1 MRSLEALSRGLSK
14 DMCVMSRAITML
26 ISSCDAYSDLWDGH
40 VELLNRNWPER
51 DFKVLLV
58 TDKPTDRTYKGV
70 EIVAAGAGVEMPQRI
85 AYALD
90 RVETPYVLLT
100 LDDYYPVNRVRE
112 EKISSL
118 LDQMGEL
125 EIDYLRLFKRPMPK
139 RKILGH
145 EGLYWVE
152 LDGNYRVNLY
162 AGIWKAEFLK
172 ATVEEELNAWQYE
185 VSLTGKAR
193 EYGAVCA
200 ASLGGEFET
209 LDVVRKGKI
218 LHKAARFFRK
228 DPVYQGNRGLCPL
241 SHEAQIAVRTCMT
254 EHFPKGAIDAM
265 KRVMVKFG
273 FKFYSDYR

>member
-1 MRSLEALSRGLSK
+1 
-14 DMCVMSRAITML
+14 MSRAITML

-51 DFKVLLV
+51 DFMVLLV

-112 EKISSL
+112 GKISSL

-218 LHKAARFFRK
+218 LHKAARYFKK

-241 SHEAQIAVRTCMT
+241 SHEVQIAVRTCMT
-254 EHFPKGAIDAM
+254 EHLPKGAIDVM
-265 KRVMVKFG
+265 KRVMAKFG

>member
-1 MRSLEALSRGLSK
+1 
-14 DMCVMSRAITML
+14 MCVMSRAITML

-40 VELLNRNWPER
+40 IELLNRNWPER

-100 LDDYYPVNRVRE
+100 LDDYYPVNQVRE
-112 EKISSL
+112 ENISSL

-145 EGLYWVE
+145 EGLYWVD

-218 LHKAARFFRK
+218 LHKAARYFRK